1 MLWYY
6 LFNLSEVIS
15 PLFSSSI
22 SNTHQPGAFIFQCH
36 IFLPFHIVHGVRM
49 KSEFL
54 DVQADLEKAE
64 EPEIKLTTFVGSLKR
79 QRVQKNIYFCFIDCA
94 KAFDCMDLH
103 KLWKILKEMGIPD
116 HLTCL
121 LRHLYADQEA
131 TVRTRQG
138 RTDWLSMAKGV
149 HQDCLLSPCLFNLY
163 AEYIMNEDNG
173 NLIQKVPCLP
183 FCTQCPQHCSRPLL
197 THTSARDS
205 WTLTVKSGSVSC
217 GVTAPFSCVLVHSR
231 FCLCLPR
238 VCFPSSV

>member
-1 MLWYY
+1 ML
-6 LFNLSEVIS
+6 FRS
-15 PLFSSSI
+15 
-22 SNTHQPGAFIFQCH
+22 
-36 IFLPFHIVHGVRM
+36 
-49 KSEFL
+49 
-54 DVQADLEKAE
+54 
-64 EPEIKLTTFVGSLKR
+64 
-79 QRVQKNIYFCFIDCA
+79 
-94 KAFDCMDLH
+94 H
-103 KLWKILKEMGIPD
+103 KLCKILKEIGILE

-121 LRHLYADQEA
+121 LRNLYADQEV

-149 HQDCLLSPCLFNLY
+149 HQACLLSPCLFNLY

-205 WTLTVKSGSVSC
+205 WTFTVKSGSISC